1 METQEA
7 PFENTPQASEDTE
20 WFPSPAE
27 YSPGFTKERWLKLLN
42 EPSISHPLWIVA
54 LAGFY
59 YAGGEGTCAQIG
71 SMFDTSALR
80 IRGLCTNLSK
90 RIYWKTKCPTY
101 IEKKLYW
108 LILFREKRTNAERPD
123 DRVWKLRPELYEA
136 LGEFNILRFLLVR
149 SKGGLTQVKPVS
161 PYHLADAPC
170 LDHEDARAGG
180 KTEGD

>member
-1 METQEA
+1 MLLAIVKRWRYINHIKKCFLGMKSPGTTNRSFKMEAQEA

-20 WFPSPAE
+20 WFPSLAE

-101 IEKKLYW
+101 IEKKKKLYW
-108 LILFREKRTNAERPD
+108 LILFRKKKNGRGASR
-123 DRVWKLRPELYEA
+123 RSGMEA
-136 LGEFNILRFLLVR
+136 
-149 SKGGLTQVKPVS
+149 S
-161 PYHLADAPC
+161 PGAV
-170 LDHEDARAGG
+170 
-180 KTEGD
+180 